1 MKGFNNFDVLYYV
14 NIAHRTDRKQHLLK
28 ELSKTDIDQNKINR
42 IDAVYIPEFGAL
54 GCTKSHINTLEQF
67 LQTSDD
73 IQNCLI
79 IEDDFKFK
87 EHIKHTDEITYLDDF
102 FQKKIDYDVLVI
114 SGNLYA
120 GQRTNLPYLVKV
132 QDVQCTSGYCVT
144 KRYATKLLEN
154 FKECAAL
161 LENAGNRVHDLCID
175 IYWKRLQKT
184 DKWFAMNPMIAE
196 QMMSYS
202 DVECITVHYG
212 C

>member
-1 MKGFNNFDVLYYV
+1 MKGFNNFDVLYYI
-14 NIAHRTDRKQHLLK
+14 NIAHRTDRKEHLLE
-28 ELSKTDIDQNKINR
+28 ELSKTDIDHNKINR
-42 IDAVYIPEFGAL
+42 IDAIYLPEFGVL
-54 GCTKSHINTLEQF
+54 GCIKSHINALDQF

-87 EHIKHTDEITYLDDF
+87 DHIKHTDEKTYLDDF
-102 FQKKIDYDVLVI
+102 FQQKIDYDVLVI
-114 SGNLYA
+114 SGNLLSH
-120 GQRTNLPYLVKV
+120 QHTDIPYLVKV

-184 DKWFAMNPMIAE
+184 DNWFAMNPMIAE

-202 DVECITVHYG
+202 DIDQKAVYYG